1 MTDARGR
8 IGSLAPLSGRW
19 PLSLAQEQLL
29 FVREVSEADNGYLFP
44 VNVRLRG
51 RLDVAALM
59 QAVQQLVQRHAV
71 LRSRVVQVEG
81 AFFQEASAEPF
92 TLTVEDLR
100 HLQAQSAL
108 EAAERRVHEEAEQPF
123 DLGESWLRGR
133 LLRLADD
140 DQVLLLSFHH
150 IAFDGWSLGVL
161 TRELNHLYD
170 SALSGRAPQL
180 DPLPAQV
187 GDIAGRERRLIA
199 DHGLAKEEEF
209 WAAQLTPRAP
219 DLALPTDRPRPE
231 LLSGKAGRVSLRLG
245 TELTSALDR
254 VAREQRCT
262 LHMVLLAAFEA
273 TLWRASGQTD
283 FCVGGATSGRHDPN
297 AHGLIG
303 LFVNDIAYRSD
314 CAVGQTFTEL
324 LSGVKKTAL
333 DAYRHQTLPL
343 QRIVEVVRPPRQAN
357 RHPLFQ
363 HSLVLQPSTVED
375 KGFQLPGVRAEP
387 FRTLAEGSALDL
399 AVSLHHEADGLHC
412 VADFSTDLWDED
424 SVGRLIENFRRV
436 LVAMTTGIQAKVED
450 LDLIDAWVRDP
461 VASADEPAGTE
472 ASDPQPAPDPDR
484 LERLRLV
491 WRELLGRDV
500 GDEDNFFDLGGDS
513 ILALHLVNHARAR
526 GVQIRVRDLFAH
538 QTLRALAA
546 RTLAAAA
553 RPEASIR
560 TGGSAHPRPTGTVPL
575 LPIQSWFFAQ
585 QRTNTHYNFT
595 SLYRPPSPLDEH
607 AMGRAVAITLKH
619 HDASRIRFR
628 TTDDGTIEQYY
639 LDGPG
644 HQLMTVQDLSDR
656 QEPEAARR
664 DLEAIALDVQR
675 SLEILGTGPLI
686 RCVLFR
692 MPGGGSRL
700 LIAAS
705 HLVMDVASMQVVAE
719 DIATAYRSLVE
730 RSPVRLLPGTASVQQ
745 WAEALHRHGSEDSA
759 PAADIP
765 YWQDVENRFPS
776 GYPADHP
783 GAPNFVRHQETRAF
797 RLPPDVVRPLR
808 QVLPGLPGQSLL
820 IALMAAAGWAL
831 GTRIGSRGIVI
842 DLEGHG
848 REDLFADADPSR
860 TVGWLTSIYPFA
872 LPTGAAL
879 EGRAALA
886 ALAEQYQ
893 RLPDNGMSYGA
904 LASAGRGLTWRDR
917 SVAFSFMGSMS
928 SAASSESEFFTFDA
942 VAPEGAR
949 HPDLSRRHELEIDA
963 FVVDDVLKISLT
975 YGTQLYDEAT
985 IVGLGEACLDF
996 LRNLSRS

>member
-1 MTDARGR
+1 MTDARVR
-8 IGSLAPLSGRW
+8 IGSLGPHSGRW

-51 RLDVAALM
+51 RLDVAALGE
-59 QAVQQLVQRHAV
+59 AFRQLVERHAV
-71 LRSRVVQVEG
+71 LRSRVIQAEG
-81 AFFQEASAEPF
+81 AFLQETSAEPF
-92 TLTVEDLR
+92 SLVVEDLR
-100 HLQAQSAL
+100 HLSGGSAL
-108 EAAERRVHEEAEQPF
+108 EVAERRVHEEAERPF
-123 DLGESWLRGR
+123 DLRRSWLRAR
-133 LLRLADD
+133 LLHLAADD
-140 DQVLLLSFHH
+140 HVLLLSFHH
-150 IAFDGWSLGVL
+150 IAFDGWSLGVF

-170 SALSGRAPQL
+170 SALSGRAAQL
-180 DPLPAQV
+180 KPLPAQV
-187 GDIAGRERRLIA
+187 GDIAARERRLIA

-245 TELTSALDR
+245 TELTSALGR
-254 VAREQRCT
+254 TAREQRCT

-283 FCVGGATSGRHDPN
+283 FCVGGATSGRHDPD
-297 AHGLIG
+297 AQGLIG

-314 CAVGQTFTEL
+314 CAVGQTFAQL
-324 LSGVKKTAL
+324 LSGVRKTAL

-343 QRIVEVVRPPRQAN
+343 QRIVEVVRPPRQTN

-375 KGFQLPGVRAEP
+375 EGFQLPGVRAVP
-387 FRTLAEGSALDL
+387 FRMLAEGSALDL

-412 VADFSTDLWDED
+412 VADFSIDLWDED
-424 SVGRLIENFRRV
+424 SIGRLIENFRRV
-436 LVAMTTGIQAKVED
+436 LVAMTTGIHAKIED
-450 LDLIDAWVRDP
+450 LDLIAAWVRRP
-461 VASADEPAGTE
+461 AASAGEPAGME
-472 ASDPQPAPDPDR
+472 ASDLKPDQDQ
-484 LERLRLV
+484 LERLRVV

-500 GDEDNFFDLGGDS
+500 ADEDNFFDLGGDS
-513 ILALHLVNHARAR
+513 ILALHLVNHARAK
-526 GVQIRVRDLFAH
+526 GIPIRVRDLFAH

-546 RTLAAAA
+546 RTPAGDAWPAAPTRAGATA
-553 RPEASIR
+553 R
-560 TGGSAHPRPTGTVPL
+560 PRPTGTIPM

-595 SLYRPPSPLDEH
+595 SLYRPPGLLDEH

-644 HQLMTVQDLSDR
+644 HELMAVQDLSDR
-656 QEPEAARR
+656 EPEAARR

-675 SLEILGTGPLI
+675 SLEIFGTGPLI

-692 MPGGGSRL
+692 MPGGTTRL

-730 RSPVRLLPGTASVQQ
+730 RRPVRLLPATASVQQ
-745 WAEALHRHGSEDSA
+745 WAEALHRHGSEGSG
-759 PAADIP
+759 PVADIP
-765 YWQDVENRFPS
+765 YWQDVESRFASDFPV
-776 GYPADHP
+776 DHP
-783 GAPNFVRHQETRAF
+783 EAPNFVRHQETRAF
-797 RLPPDVVRPLR
+797 RLQPDIVRPLR
-808 QVLPGLPGQSLL
+808 QLLPGLPGQSLL

-848 REDLFADADPSR
+848 REDLFADVDASR

-893 RLPDNGMSYGA
+893 RLPGNGMSYGV
-904 LASAGRGLTWRDR
+904 LAGAGKQLTWCDR

-928 SAASSESEFFTFDA
+928 SALSSDSEFFAFDA

-949 HPDLSRRHELEIDA
+949 HPDLARRHELEIDA
-963 FVVDDVLKISLT
+963 FVVDDVLKIALT

-996 LRNLSRS
+996 LRKLSRS